1 MIKKYSE
8 FIKND
13 KKKVIICPSI
23 LSADFAA
30 LGKDVALVSNDA
42 DWIHVD
48 VMDGMFV
55 PNISLGIPVV
65 NAIRKHTD
73 LPLDVHLMIVDPIRY
88 VEGFVKAGADLIVVH
103 AEACNHLHRV
113 VQYTKS
119 LGVSVGVAINPGTS
133 LSVLDEI
140 LPFVDLILLM
150 TVNPGFGGQA
160 YIETMTSK
168 ISRLRALMNEQN
180 VSAYIQVDGGI
191 GLSNIKTVFDAGA
204 DAVVVGNAVYGTND
218 PVRAI
223 KELRSCLE

>member
-1 MIKKYSE
+1 MIKKYSD
-8 FIKND
+8 FIQKD
-13 KKKVIICPSI
+13 KKEIIICPSI

-30 LGKDVALVSNDA
+30 LGKDVALVSKDA
-42 DWIHVD
+42 DWIHID

-133 LSVLDEI
+133 LTVLDEI

-150 TVNPGFGGQA
+150 TVNPGFGGQV

-168 ISRLRALMNEQN
+168 ISKLRTLMNEQK

-204 DAVVVGNAVYGTND
+204 DAVVVGNAVYGTNN